1 MHGVPLPVSSMP
13 VSHWVPPKYGK
24 LKLKVV
30 AALDVNSKSLRLGVM
45 IRDEFG
51 SVIFVSCIHRV
62 GTFSV
67 NVGEAMT
74 ILGLKLA
81 SSNGWCLSQACS
93 DACLIVCQVNQF
105 PRSLTDEGVLVEA
118 INEEMHRR
126 DLSSIVFTP
135 RSTNR
140 YLIR

>member
-74 ILGLKLA
+74 ILG
-81 SSNGWCLSQACS
+81 SNGWCLSQACS
-93 DACLIVCQVNQF
+93 DACLVVCQVNQF
-105 PRSLTDEGVLVEA
+105 PR
-118 INEEMHRR
+118 
-126 DLSSIVFTP
+126 SIVFTP

-140 YLIR
+140 VSHSLACKALCIPVSCLWVPHFLIS